1 MANTANIYNMNNG
14 NGTEMNEIWLT
25 AVIYSKR
32 LTIYTMYMMLMV
44 MKWLKCNYNDFGR
57 YMVLKNIYI
66 SYLRLCQQM
75 VL

>member
-1 MANTANIYNMNNG
+1 MANIYNMNNG

-25 AVIYSKR
+25 AVIYSER

-44 MKWLKCNYNDFGR
+44 MKWLKCNYNDCGH

-66 SYLRLCQQM
+66 
-75 VL
+75 